1 MYSIKR
7 YIVANISSKILKG
20 EYPINSKLPSENSL
34 ARKFNCSRLT
44 ARASLVALE
53 RAGIIKPL
61 RGSGYYVNKNA
72 IIVIMLPK
80 FIQNQAKT
88 NKTKVVPTRDDVMCL
103 VTEYYDQNQVLIG
116 IVKWTI
122 PKSLYLDVSQQSEF
136 EINICDYIIDS
147 NVKGYQFLEYIE
159 YDEELQKVF
168 ITRKYFYEN
177 NELIYETSSWYHDL
191 KLISTRTFGIN

>member
-44 ARASLVALE
+44 SRASLVALE
-53 RAGIIKPL
+53 NSGIIKAS
-61 RGSGYYVNKNA
+61 RGSGYYVNENA

-80 FIQNQAKT
+80 FIENQSKSS
-88 NKTKVVPTRDDVMCL
+88 KTKVIPTRDDIMNL

-122 PKSLYLDVSQQSEF
+122 PKSLYLDISQQSEF

-147 NVKGYQFLEYIE
+147 NIKGYKFLEYIE
-159 YDEELQKVF
+159 YDDELQKVF
-168 ITRKYFYEN
+168 VTRKYFYEN
-177 NELIYETSSWYHDL
+177 DDLIYEASSWYHDI
-191 KLISTRTFGIN
+191 KLISSRTFEIN

>member
-7 YIVANISSKILKG
+7 YIVANISSKILRG
-20 EYPINSKLPSENSL
+20 EYPIDTKLPSENSL

-53 RAGIIKPL
+53 RAGIITPV

-72 IIVIMLPK
+72 IIVIMIPK
-80 FIQNQAKT
+80 FIQNKSKS
-88 NKTKVVPTRDDVMCL
+88 NKTKVIPTRDDVMNL

-122 PKSLYLDVSQQSEF
+122 PKSLYLDITQQSEF

-147 NVKGYQFLEYIE
+147 NVKGYKFIESIE

-168 ITRKYFYEN
+168 ITRKYYYEN
-177 NELIYETSSWYHDL
+177 NDLIYETSSWYYDL
-191 KLISTRTFGIN
+191 NVISTRHFEIN